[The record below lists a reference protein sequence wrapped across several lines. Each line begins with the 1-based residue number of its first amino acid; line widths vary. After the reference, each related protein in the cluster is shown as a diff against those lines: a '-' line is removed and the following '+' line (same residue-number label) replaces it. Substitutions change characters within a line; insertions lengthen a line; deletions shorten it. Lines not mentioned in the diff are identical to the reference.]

1 MSLSLPQAEIAFAVT
16 DTGIGMSPEDVE
28 RVFQPFMQGETAAS
42 RRPGGTGL
50 GLTISRHLAEL
61 LGGRLEVES
70 QLGAGSTFR
79 LILPLGPMSAAE
91 LVPPPP
97 AGSLHIPAPPEPV
110 TPLSARP
117 LLECRVLAADD
128 RRDNQLLIERMLS
141 NAGARV
147 TIASDGR
154 TAVAKVL
161 EAAAQGPGFDVVLMD
176 MQMPDVDGYE
186 ATRQLRSAGCSVPII
201 ALTASAMIGDQ
212 EECLLVGCDDYLA
225 KPIDFGLL
233 VAMVARHAGKQR

>member
-97 AGSLHIPAPPEPV
+97 AGSLHIPAPP
-110 TPLSARP
+110 SR
-117 LLECRVLAADD
+117 
-128 RRDNQLLIERMLS
+128 
-141 NAGARV
+141 
-147 TIASDGR
+147 
-154 TAVAKVL
+154 
-161 EAAAQGPGFDVVLMD
+161 
-176 MQMPDVDGYE
+176 
-186 ATRQLRSAGCSVPII
+186 
-201 ALTASAMIGDQ
+201 
-212 EECLLVGCDDYLA
+212 
-225 KPIDFGLL
+225 
-233 VAMVARHAGKQR
+233 